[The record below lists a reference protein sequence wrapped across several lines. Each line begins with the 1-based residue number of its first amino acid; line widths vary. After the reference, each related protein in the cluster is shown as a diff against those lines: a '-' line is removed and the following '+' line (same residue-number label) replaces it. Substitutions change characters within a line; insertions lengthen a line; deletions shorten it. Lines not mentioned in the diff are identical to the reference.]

1 MSAGGVAAARPEDP
15 RAGGGATPPP
25 ALQHFQVRPIP
36 VLMARRLLEREH
48 YLHSL
53 PGGTRLAFGVFLGNK
68 LLGALT
74 LGVGP
79 LNAYSLVEGATP
91 DDCLTLTRLWLS
103 DELPQNSESRFLGV
117 VLRGLKRHSRL
128 KFLVSYADPTQ
139 GHLGTIYQATGW
151 LYTGLSEAM
160 PKYDLGDGKAYH
172 SRSLSHAYGTHSIEH
187 FSQHGVTVKLVPQQA
202 KHRYVYFLDPTWRE
216 RLLVSVLPYPKKEAC
231 HASN

>member
-79 LNAYSLVEGATP
+79 LNAYSLMEGATP
-91 DDCLTLTRLWLS
+91 DDCLTLTRIWLS
-103 DELPQNSESRFLGV
+103 DELPKNSESRFFGIV
-117 VLRGLKRHSRL
+117 IRALKRHSRL

>member
-1 MSAGGVAAARPEDP
+1 MIAGGVSAARPEDP

-36 VLMARRLLEREH
+36 ILMARRLLEGEH

-53 PGGTRLAFGVFLGNK
+53 PGGTHLAFGVFLGNK

-103 DELPQNSESRFLGV
+103 DELPKNSESRFIGIV
-117 VLRGLKRHSRL
+117 IRALKRHSRL
-128 KFLVSYADPTQ
+128 KFLVSYADPTK

-187 FSQHGVTVKLVPQQA
+187 FAQHGVTVKLVPQQA

-216 RLLVSVLPYPKKEAC
+216 RLLVPVLSYPKKEAC